1 VKADHTAFQADLP
14 NTRSN
19 YTDGKSS
26 PLLFLDGDE
35 DCPMG
40 DSSFG
45 SHITNDGP
53 TQLVEK
59 VKARRIPDF
68 AIFRL
73 PLQPLKRN
81 FPLPS
86 AIVENKP
93 IGLPDIEDS
102 TPEGFR
108 VQLAM
113 NETMEQVREQ
123 LECLFEE
130 YPLVSG
136 QPDPLPMVYQM
147 IMVGGW
153 FRIEEVTRDTWKN
166 FPLRQIKAT
175 HMFEGDEEKTISRVL
190 LEFWPKLCFPE
201 SG

>member
-1 VKADHTAFQADLP
+1 
-14 NTRSN
+14 
-19 YTDGKSS
+19 
-26 PLLFLDGDE
+26 
-35 DCPMG
+35 MG

-45 SHITNDGP
+45 SHVTNDGP
-53 TQLVEK
+53 TGLVEK
-59 VKARRIPDF
+59 VEAHRIPDF

-73 PLQPLKRN
+73 PLQPLKRT

-93 IGLPDIEDS
+93 IGLPDIDDSLPED
-102 TPEGFR
+102 FR

-113 NETMEQVREQ
+113 DQTMEQAKEQ

-130 YPLVSG
+130 YPLVPG
-136 QPDPLPMVYQM
+136 QPDPLPKVYQM

-175 HMFEGDEEKTISRVL
+175 HMFEGDEEKTISRAL
-190 LEFWPKLCFPE
+190 LEFWPKLRFPG
-201 SG
+201 SA